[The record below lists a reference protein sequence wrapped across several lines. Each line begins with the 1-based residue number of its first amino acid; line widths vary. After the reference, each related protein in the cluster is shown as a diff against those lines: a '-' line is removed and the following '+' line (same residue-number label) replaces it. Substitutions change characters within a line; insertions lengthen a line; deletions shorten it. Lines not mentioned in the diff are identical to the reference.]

1 MNILR
6 DLQYELPADFDLSAQ
21 VPRNTI
27 MGAIIGIVAILAMAI
42 ILTVYIRK
50 RQKGGIFDIIVGVA
64 VYMIFFYFA
73 SGVVADII
81 YAIFRIIVVKLSF
94 PDSFVNAVPIRIVI
108 IAFTTTLVPMFGRL
122 LSLKLMGK
130 NMNTAADAYTVGMGI
145 MLTEGFLYM
154 ANLLM
159 VIVSCNTINKMG
171 LESILSNAT
180 SQDEFTSTLTSLT
193 EMINYRAS
201 DFLYMSVIAIALM
214 VFHVGVTS
222 LIFAAYQKKEGER
235 LYIFSFVTYFIIQ
248 LIGAMA
254 NYDVIPEGAKA
265 LITALVAALVAY
277 IGLKV
282 YNIHYKNEEPRE
294 KARIEKENTKMP
306 KFDNLSKL

>member
-27 MGAIIGIVAILAMAI
+27 MGAIIGIIAILAMAI

-73 SGVVADII
+73 SNTVANLLFGTIL
-81 YAIFRIIVVKLSF
+81 K
-94 PDSFVNAVPIRIVI
+94 SFVDVKPVLITVI
-108 IAFTTTLVPMFGRL
+108 ALTTTLVPMFGRL

-154 ANLLM
+154 VDLLM

-222 LIFAAYQKKEGER
+222 LIFAAYQKKEGKR

-254 NYDVIPEGAKA
+254 NYDVIPDGAKA

>member
-27 MGAIIGIVAILAMAI
+27 MGAIIGIIAILAMAI

-64 VYMIFFYFA
+64 LYMIFFYFA
-73 SGVVADII
+73 SNTVANLLFGTIL
-81 YAIFRIIVVKLSF
+81 K
-94 PDSFVNAVPIRIVI
+94 SFVDVKPVLITVI
-108 IAFTTTLVPMFGRL
+108 ALTTTLVPMFGRL

-154 ANLLM
+154 VDLLM

-201 DFLYMSVIAIALM
+201 DFIYMSVIAIALM

-222 LIFAAYQKKEGER
+222 LIFAAYQKKEGKR

-254 NYDVIPEGAKA
+254 NYDVIPDGVKA

>member
-64 VYMIFFYFA
+64 VYMIFFYF
-73 SGVVADII
+73 VTNTVANLLFGTIL
-81 YAIFRIIVVKLSF
+81 K
-94 PDSFVNAVPIRIVI
+94 SFVDVKPVLITVI
-108 IAFTTTLVPMFGRL
+108 ALTTTLVPMFGRL

-154 ANLLM
+154 VDLLM

-201 DFLYMSVIAIALM
+201 DFIYMSVIAIALM

-222 LIFAAYQKKEGER
+222 LIFAAYQKKEGKR

-254 NYDVIPEGAKA
+254 NYDVIPDGAKA

>member
-6 DLQYELPADFDLSAQ
+6 DLQYELPADFNLSAQ

-73 SGVVADII
+73 SNTVANLLFGTIL
-81 YAIFRIIVVKLSF
+81 K
-94 PDSFVNAVPIRIVI
+94 SFVDVKPVLITVI
-108 IAFTTTLVPMFGRL
+108 ALTTTLVPMFGRL

-154 ANLLM
+154 VDLLM

-201 DFLYMSVIAIALM
+201 DFIYMSVIAIALM

-222 LIFAAYQKKEGER
+222 LIFAAYQKKEGKR
-235 LYIFSFVTYFIIQ
+235 LYIFSFATYFIIQ

-254 NYDVIPEGAKA
+254 NYDVIPDGAKA

>member
-73 SGVVADII
+73 SNTVANLLFGTILKD
-81 YAIFRIIVVKLSF
+81 FVDVKPVL
-94 PDSFVNAVPIRIVI
+94 ITVI
-108 IAFTTTLVPMFGRL
+108 ALTTTLVPMFGRL

-154 ANLLM
+154 VDLLM

-222 LIFAAYQKKEGER
+222 LIFAAYQKKEGKR
-235 LYIFSFVTYFIIQ
+235 LYVFSFVTYFIIQ

-254 NYDVIPEGAKA
+254 NYNVIPNGVKA
-265 LITALVAALVAY
+265 LITALVAAFVAF

-282 YNIHYKNEEPRE
+282 YNIHYKNEEPKE
-294 KARIEKENTKMP
+294 KARIEKEKTKMP

>member
-27 MGAIIGIVAILAMAI
+27 MGAIIGIIAILAMAI

-64 VYMIFFYFA
+64 MYMIFFYF
-73 SGVVADII
+73 VTNTVANLLFGTIL
-81 YAIFRIIVVKLSF
+81 K
-94 PDSFVNAVPIRIVI
+94 SFVDVKPVLITVI
-108 IAFTTTLVPMFGRL
+108 ALTTTLVPMFGRL

-154 ANLLM
+154 VDLLM

-201 DFLYMSVIAIALM
+201 DFIYMSVIAIALM

-222 LIFAAYQKKEGER
+222 LIFAAYQKKEGKR
-235 LYIFSFVTYFIIQ
+235 LYIFSFATYFIIQ

-254 NYDVIPEGAKA
+254 NYDVIPDGAKA

>member
-21 VPRNTI
+21 VPRNAI

-73 SGVVADII
+73 SNTVANLLFGTIL
-81 YAIFRIIVVKLSF
+81 K
-94 PDSFVNAVPIRIVI
+94 SFVDVKPVLITVI
-108 IAFTTTLVPMFGRL
+108 ALTTTLVPMFGRL

-154 ANLLM
+154 VDLLM

-180 SQDEFTSTLTSLT
+180 SQDEFISTLNSLT

-222 LIFAAYQKKEGER
+222 LIFAAYQKKEGKR

-254 NYDVIPEGAKA
+254 NYDVIPDGAKA

>member
-27 MGAIIGIVAILAMAI
+27 MGAIIGIIAILAMAI

-73 SGVVADII
+73 SNTVANLLFGTIL
-81 YAIFRIIVVKLSF
+81 K
-94 PDSFVNAVPIRIVI
+94 SFVDVKPVLITVI
-108 IAFTTTLVPMFGRL
+108 ALTTTLVPMFGRL

-154 ANLLM
+154 VDLLM

-201 DFLYMSVIAIALM
+201 DFIYMSVIAIALM

-222 LIFAAYQKKEGER
+222 LIFAAYQKKEGKR
-235 LYIFSFVTYFIIQ
+235 LYIFSFATYFIIQ

-254 NYDVIPEGAKA
+254 NYDVIPDGAKA

-294 KARIEKENTKMP
+294 RARIEKENTKMP

>member
-64 VYMIFFYFA
+64 IYMIFFYFA
-73 SGVVADII
+73 SNTVANLLFGTIL
-81 YAIFRIIVVKLSF
+81 K
-94 PDSFVNAVPIRIVI
+94 SFVDVKPVLITVI
-108 IAFTTTLVPMFGRL
+108 ALTTTLVPMFGRL

-154 ANLLM
+154 VDLLM

-201 DFLYMSVIAIALM
+201 DFIYMSVIAIALM

-222 LIFAAYQKKEGER
+222 LIFAAYQKKEGKR
-235 LYIFSFVTYFIIQ
+235 LYIFSFATYFVIQ

-254 NYDVIPEGAKA
+254 NYDVIPDGVKA

>member
-6 DLQYELPADFDLSAQ
+6 DLQYELPTDFDLSAQ

-73 SGVVADII
+73 SNTVANLLFGTIL
-81 YAIFRIIVVKLSF
+81 K
-94 PDSFVNAVPIRIVI
+94 SFVDVKPVLITVI
-108 IAFTTTLVPMFGRL
+108 ALTTTLVPMFGRL

-154 ANLLM
+154 VDLLM

-222 LIFAAYQKKEGER
+222 LIFAAYQKKEGKR
-235 LYIFSFVTYFIIQ
+235 LYVFSFVTYFIIQ

-254 NYDVIPEGAKA
+254 NYNVIPNGVKA
-265 LITALVAALVAY
+265 LITALVAAFVAF

-282 YNIHYKNEEPRE
+282 YNIHYKNEEPKE
-294 KARIEKENTKMP
+294 KARIEKEKTKMP